1 MSSGEVFRRF
11 LAIHKFVLHFAS
23 KINYFRSRR
32 VRWCIREVHDISF
45 SVPIFEKR
53 NCNRT
58 MKIDEFSGKVVS
70 PSDLLIWGGPAGG
83 SAPGKVL
90 RPQEDIPYDS

>member
-1 MSSGEVFRRF
+1 MSSGDVFRRF
-11 LAIHKFVLHFAS
+11 LAIHEFVLHGAS

-32 VRWCIREVHDISF
+32 VRWCIREVQDILF
-45 SVPIFEKR
+45 SAPIFEKR

-58 MKIDEFSGKVVS
+58 TKIDDFSGKVIS
-70 PSDLLIWGGPAGG
+70 PSGLLLLGGPAGG
-83 SAPGKVL
+83 SAPGKAL

>member
-1 MSSGEVFRRF
+1 M
-11 LAIHKFVLHFAS
+11 IHEFVLGFVP

-32 VRWCIREVHDISF
+32 VRWCIREVQDILF
-45 SVPIFEKR
+45 SAPIFDKR

-58 MKIDEFSGKVVS
+58 PKIDDFSGKVIS
-70 PSDLLIWGGPAGG
+70 PSGLLLLGGPAGG
-83 SAPGKVL
+83 EAPGKVL